1 MSADPGPS
9 SAPKRAPSSLEHC
22 ALARAVRAIGDAWTL
37 LILREALC
45 GVERFE
51 AIRDDLGIP
60 RSVLADRLAQL
71 VANGIL
77 EQRPYRVPGQR
88 TRQASGLS
96 DKGRALR
103 PALIAL
109 RDWGN
114 VHAGG
119 PPSRLALRDATGQR
133 VTTRVVRDDGT
144 AVEDYG
150 SITLDVE
157 DAHGPAAP

>member
-1 MSADPGPS
+1 MSGEQGPPP
-9 SAPKRAPSSLEHC
+9 APKRAPSSLERC

-71 VANGIL
+71 VASGIL
-77 EQRPYRVPGQR
+77 EQRPYRDPGQR
-88 TRQASGLS
+88 TRQAYVLS
-96 DKGRALR
+96 SKGRALM

-119 PPSRLALRDATGQR
+119 PPSRLVLRDATGRR

-150 SITLDVE
+150 AITLDAE
-157 DAHGPAAP
+157 DAPGPATP